1 MNGKY
6 NFIYKELVSADDDL
20 VGLIAYGIY
29 KKHKIEFI
37 TKIKREQGRE
47 PSDEECKSF
56 FAASMTDSQL
66 RNYRSQAETMLSE
79 MVGNVAT
86 EELARYEDDML
97 RNYKNEISSCIPS
110 NKMTFV
116 ISILAGVV
124 STLLFTVIAGVFYFI
139 GETSDRSTREKT
151 KELMET
157 VYKNPT
163 DKYYNDNKW
172 KLKIC
177 MINKRGGCANE
188 CAAPSLVTYAC
199 DDAGCRAAVAR
210 LPPLR

>member
-56 FAASMTDSQL
+56 FAASTTDSQL

-97 RNYKNEISSCIPS
+97 RNYRNEISSCIPS

-157 VYKNPT
+157 VYKTPIDSVQRQQMEIEIMR
-163 DKYYNDNKW
+163 DKQA
-172 KLKIC
+172 
-177 MINKRGGCANE
+177 RGCANE
-188 CAAPSLVTYAC
+188 CAAPFLFTCAC

-210 LPPLR
+210 LLPLR